1 MIPKMRIEKRAL
13 VGYHFSSMAVET
25 KEFSLETRG
34 KDEIK
39 DITKEVARAV
49 RSSAISSGTVTVFV
63 PGSTAGI
70 TTIEYEPNA
79 VHDLAEAVRRLVPE
93 NLSYRHNTIDD
104 NGHSHV
110 RAALVGPSL
119 TVPFTNKELLLGTWQ
134 QIVVIDFD
142 THSRQRRVIVQ
153 ILGE

>member
-1 MIPKMRIEKRAL
+1 
-13 VGYHFSSMAVET
+13 MAVET
-25 KEFSLETRG
+25 KQFSLETRG

-39 DITKEVARAV
+39 DITKDVARAV
-49 RSSAISSGTVTVFV
+49 TSCAVSSGTVTVFV

-79 VHDLAEAVRRLVPE
+79 VHDLAEAVRRLIPE
-93 NLSYRHNTIDD
+93 NLAYRHNAIDD

-119 TVPFTNKELLLGTWQ
+119 TVPFTNKELMLGTWQ
-134 QIVVIDFD
+134 QIVLIDFD

-153 ILGE
+153 IVGE